1 MTLGPPLLSIEDL
14 SLDFDTFDGAL
25 HVLDGINLA
34 LQAGE
39 TVGIVGETGCGK
51 SVTVRSI
58 LRLLPMPP
66 ARFSG
71 GSIRF
76 KECDLTTAS
85 ERDMRRIRG
94 IEIALIPQDPMSYLN
109 PVFTVGQQLTD
120 VIRAHRRALPNNDRR
135 GGKTVRERAIELLAQ
150 VHLPHPEKQLDAYP
164 HELSG
169 GMRQRILIAMA
180 LAGKPSLLIADE
192 PTTALDVTIQAQ
204 ILRLIGELVDRL
216 GLAVILI
223 SHDIGVV
230 AKVCRRI
237 VVMYAGTV
245 VEDALVEDLLDH
257 PLHPYTQGLLA
268 AIPRLRA
275 GGRCHLSG
283 IPGNIPNL
291 LAPPAGCR
299 FYDRCPL
306 RMDICLTQKPPLVDA
321 GGGQRVACHRYPG
334 PRQEARYG

>member
-1 MTLGPPLLSIEDL
+1 MTAQFPLLSIEDL
-14 SLDFDTFDGAL
+14 HLDFDTFDGAL
-25 HVLDGINLA
+25 HVLDGINIA
-34 LQAGE
+34 LDAGE

-66 ARFSG
+66 ARFSSG
-71 GSIRF
+71 AIRF
-76 KECDLTTAS
+76 KGRDLAVAS

-94 IEIALIPQDPMSYLN
+94 LEIALIPQDPMSYLN
-109 PVFTVGQQLTD
+109 PVFTVGRQLMD
-120 VIRAHRRALPNNDRR
+120 VIRAHARNRPRDKRPAE
-135 GGKTVRERAIELLAQ
+135 KSAWEKAIELLTQ
-150 VHLPHPEKQLDAYP
+150 VHLPHPEKQLEAYP

-169 GMRQRILIAMA
+169 GMRQRVLIAMA
-180 LAGKPSLLIADE
+180 LAGQPSLLIADE

-204 ILRLIGELVDRL
+204 ILRLIGDLVDRL

-245 VEDALVEDLLDH
+245 VEDASAENLLDR

-268 AIPRLRA
+268 AIPKLR
-275 GGRCHLSG
+275 GDNQQLSG
-283 IPGNIPNL
+283 IPGSIPNL
-291 LAPPAGCR
+291 LQPPDGCR

-306 RMDICLTQKPPLVDA
+306 RMDVCRTTKPPLVDA
-321 GGGQRVACHRYPG
+321 GGGQRVACHLYPG

>member
-1 MTLGPPLLSIEDL
+1 MTAERLLSIENL
-14 SLDFDTFDGAL
+14 SLDFDTVDGAL
-25 HVLDGINLA
+25 HVLDGISLA
-34 LQAGE
+34 LDAGE

-66 ARFSG
+66 GRFTKG
-71 GSIRF
+71 AIRF
-76 KECDLTTAS
+76 KGRDLATAS
-85 ERDMRRIRG
+85 ERDMRRVRG
-94 IEIALIPQDPMSYLN
+94 LEIALIPQDPMSYLN
-109 PVFTVGQQLTD
+109 PVFTVGKQLTD
-120 VIRAHRRALPNNDRR
+120 VIRAHGRVLPRSKR
-135 GGKTVRERAIELLAQ
+135 PTESAARKKAAELLAQ

-169 GMRQRILIAMA
+169 GMRQRVLIAMA
-180 LAGKPSLLIADE
+180 LAGEPSLLIADE

-204 ILRLIGELVDRL
+204 ILRLIDELVRRL

-245 VEDALVEDLLDH
+245 VEDASTEDLLAH

-268 AIPRLRA
+268 AIPKLH
-275 GGRCHLSG
+275 GDNQQLSG
-283 IPGNIPNL
+283 IPGSIPNL
-291 LAPPAGCR
+291 LQPPPGCR

-306 RMDICLTQKPPLVDA
+306 RMDICRRQKPPLVDA
-321 GGGQRVACHRYPG
+321 GGGQRVACHHYPG
-334 PRQEARYG
+334 PRQEAHYV

>member
-1 MTLGPPLLSIEDL
+1 MTSPLPLLSIENL
-14 SLDFDTFDGAL
+14 HLDFDTFDGAL
-25 HVLDGINLA
+25 HVLDGINISLN
-34 LQAGE
+34 AGE

-66 ARFSG
+66 ARFSSG
-71 GSIRF
+71 AIHF
-76 KECDLTTAS
+76 KGRDLAAAS
-85 ERDMRRIRG
+85 EREMRRIRG
-94 IEIALIPQDPMSYLN
+94 LEIALIPQDPMSYLN

-120 VIRAHRRALPNNDRR
+120 VIRAHRRALPREKRSGAKSAR
-135 GGKTVRERAIELLAQ
+135 GRAVELLAQ
-150 VHLPHPEKQLDAYP
+150 VHLPHPEKQLGAYP

-169 GMRQRILIAMA
+169 GMRQRVLIAMA
-180 LAGKPSLLIADE
+180 LAGEPSLLIADE

-204 ILRLIGELVDRL
+204 ILRLIGDLVGRL

-245 VEDALVEDLLDH
+245 VEDATAEDLLAH

-268 AIPRLRA
+268 AIPKLH
-275 GGRCHLSG
+275 GDNQQLSG
-283 IPGNIPNL
+283 IPGSIPNL
-291 LAPPAGCR
+291 LAPPPGCR

-306 RMDICLTQKPPLVDA
+306 RMDICRTHKPPLVDA
-321 GGGQRVACHRYPG
+321 GGGQRVACHHYPG
-334 PRQEARYG
+334 PRQEAHYG

>member
-1 MTLGPPLLSIEDL
+1 MTAPNPLLSIEDL
-14 SLDFDTFDGAL
+14 HLDFDTFDGTL
-25 HVLDGINLA
+25 HVLDGISIA
-34 LQAGE
+34 LDAGE
-39 TVGIVGETGCGK
+39 TIGIVGETGCGK

-66 ARFSG
+66 ARFSSG
-71 GSIRF
+71 AIRF
-76 KECDLTTAS
+76 QGRDLVAAS

-94 IEIALIPQDPMSYLN
+94 LEIALIPQDPMSYLN

-120 VIRAHRRALPNNDRR
+120 VIRAHRRVLPRDKRSAR
-135 GGKTVRERAIELLAQ
+135 KSARERAIELLAQ
-150 VHLPHPEKQLDAYP
+150 VHLPHPEKQLNAYP

-169 GMRQRILIAMA
+169 GMRQRLLIAMA
-180 LAGKPSLLIADE
+180 LAGEPSLLIADE

-204 ILRLIGELVDRL
+204 ILRLIGDLVGRL

-245 VEDALVEDLLDH
+245 VEDASAGDLLAH

-268 AIPRLRA
+268 AIPKLH
-275 GGRCHLSG
+275 GDNQQLSG
-283 IPGNIPNL
+283 IPGSIPNL
-291 LAPPAGCR
+291 LQPPPGCR
-299 FYDRCPL
+299 FYERCPL
-306 RMDICLTQKPPLVDA
+306 RMDICCTQKPPLVDA
-321 GGGQRVACHRYPG
+321 GAHRVACHHYPG
-334 PRQEARYG
+334 PRQEAHYG

>member
-1 MTLGPPLLSIEDL
+1 MTAQSPLLSVEDL
-14 SLDFDTFDGAL
+14 HLDFDTFDGAL
-25 HVLDGINLA
+25 HVLDGVSLA
-34 LQAGE
+34 LDAGE

-66 ARFSG
+66 GRFAG
-71 GSIRF
+71 GAIRF
-76 KECDLTTAS
+76 KGRDLATAS

-94 IEIALIPQDPMSYLN
+94 LEIALIPQDPMSYLN
-109 PVFTVGQQLTD
+109 PVFTVGKQLTD
-120 VIRAHRRALPNNDRR
+120 VIRAHGRALPRARR
-135 GGKTVRERAIELLAQ
+135 LSEKAARKKAVELLAQ

-169 GMRQRILIAMA
+169 GMRQRVLIAMA
-180 LAGKPSLLIADE
+180 LTGEPSLLIADE

-204 ILRLIGELVDRL
+204 ILRLIGELVGRL

-245 VEDALVEDLLDH
+245 VEDATAEDLLAR

-268 AIPRLRA
+268 AIPRLR
-275 GGRCHLSG
+275 GGSARHLSG
-283 IPGNIPNL
+283 IPGSIPNL
-291 LAPPAGCR
+291 LRPPAGCR
-299 FYDRCPL
+299 FHDRCPL
-306 RMDICLTQKPPLVDA
+306 SMDICHTQKPPLIDA
-321 GGGQRVACHRYPG
+321 GGGQRVACHLYPG
-334 PRQEARYG
+334 PRREARYD